1 MNAERN
7 LDTLRF
13 LHQAHAE
20 QLLTSEEFSQY
31 KQAVLAGCRDSF
43 AASSAPSAPLAPAP
57 GNVLLAQAELLR
69 SVSDAVQ
76 RYYQTIAPENAT
88 PAWRSSPS
96 STEQSAS
103 PFFAEPCSD
112 SSCVRTIRRPN
123 EDPLNRTMNRQLDP
137 LQIDV
142 SRLFRPQAPTEA
154 LPAQTAPAASRRRG
168 VTTHDRAPALAMAA
182 ALCAVEEDLSPD

>member
-20 QLLTSEEFSQY
+20 QLLTSDEFSQY
-31 KQAVLAGCRDSF
+31 KQAVLAGCRDSLAF
-43 AASSAPSAPLAPAP
+43 SSAPAP

-103 PFFAEPCSD
+103 LFFAEPCSD

-123 EDPLNRTMNRQLDP
+123 EDPLDRTMNPQLDP

-142 SRLFRPQAPTEA
+142 SRLFRPQAPAE
-154 LPAQTAPAASRRRG
+154 APAASRRRG
-168 VTTHDRAPALAMAA
+168 VTTHDRAPALAA

>member
-20 QLLTSEEFSQY
+20 QLLTSDEFSQY
-31 KQAVLAGCRDSF
+31 KQAVLAGCE
-43 AASSAPSAPLAPAP
+43 AVLASSAPSAPLAPAL

-69 SVSDAVQ
+69 SVSDAVH

-88 PAWRSSPS
+88 PANRTSPS

-103 PFFAEPCSD
+103 LFFAEPCSEG
-112 SSCVRTIRRPN
+112 SSCSRTIRRPN
-123 EDPLNRTMNRQLDP
+123 EDPLNRTMNPQLDP

-142 SRLFRPQAPTEA
+142 SRLFRPQAPAEA
-154 LPAQTAPAASRRRG
+154 PPVRTAPAASRRRRG
-168 VTTHDRAPALAMAA
+168 VTTHDRAPALAA